1 MLDNLFA
8 LLICMTFVIFG
19 RIHGFHLLA
28 ALRGFVVAVVYF
40 HRADRWAYL
49 EVHMIQKSL

>member
-28 ALRGFVVAVVYF
+28 ALRGFVVAVV
-40 HRADRWAYL
+40 
-49 EVHMIQKSL
+49 